1 MSRWHSYLNSAKEIL
16 QLYWGT
22 EPFASFIKSYFAAH
36 KKFGSGDRKQVSH
49 LCYCYFRLGKAMPA
63 IAVEERI
70 LVALFICSEESNE
83 LLEQLKP
90 EWNERVA
97 LTSADKL
104 SYLKYPGSIKDI
116 FPWIDELSN
125 EINPELFILSHIRQ
139 PDLFIRLRPG
149 KENLVK
155 QKLQQAGISFNI
167 ISDGC
172 LALPNA
178 SKIDGIVE
186 PDKEVVVQDYSSQ
199 RVGELIQLAGFT
211 ATEPIKVWDSCAGSG
226 GKSILVNDIL
236 GKIDLTV
243 SDVRESILKNLE
255 KRFAKAGIMKYKSF
269 VVDLTQPVLNL
280 KPDVFNLIVA
290 DVPCSGSGTWS
301 RTPEQ
306 LYFFDEKKI
315 DEYAA
320 LQRKIVSNIITH
332 LEPGGYLLY
341 ITCSVFKKEN
351 EEVVDFIKERFHLQ
365 PVKMELIKGYDKK
378 ADTMFAGLLKK
389 SL

>member
-1 MSRWHSYLNSAKEIL
+1 
-16 QLYWGT
+16 
-22 EPFASFIKSYFAAH
+22 
-36 KKFGSGDRKQVSH
+36 
-49 LCYCYFRLGKAMPA
+49 
-63 IAVEERI
+63 
-70 LVALFICSEESNE
+70 
-83 LLEQLKP
+83 
-90 EWNERVA
+90 
-97 LTSADKL
+97 
-104 SYLKYPGSIKDI
+104 
-116 FPWIDELSN
+116 
-125 EINPELFILSHIRQ
+125 IRQ

-149 KENLVK
+149 KENLVR
-155 QKLQQAGISFNI
+155 QKLQQVGINFSI
-167 ISDGC
+167 ISDSC

-186 PDKEVVVQDYSSQ
+186 TDKEVVVQDYSSQ
-199 RVGELIQLAGFT
+199 RVGELIQLASFT
-211 ATEPIKVWDSCAGSG
+211 ASEPIKVWDSCAGSG
-226 GKSILVNDIL
+226 GKSILVNDIV

-243 SDVRESILKNLE
+243 SDVRKSILKNLE
-255 KRFAKAGIMKYKSF
+255 KRFEKAGIIKYKSF

-306 LYFFDEKKI
+306 LYYFDENKI

-351 EEVVDFIKERFHLQ
+351 EDMVDFIKERFHLQ

-378 ADTMFAGLLKK
+378 ADTMFAALLKK